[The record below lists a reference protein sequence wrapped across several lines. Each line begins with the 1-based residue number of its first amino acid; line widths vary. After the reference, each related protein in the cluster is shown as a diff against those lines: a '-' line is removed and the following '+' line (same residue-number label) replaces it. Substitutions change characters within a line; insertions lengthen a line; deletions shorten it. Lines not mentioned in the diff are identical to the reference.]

1 MEFIKSVFGLVF
13 KVLLVLSVIGA
24 VVGAIVYF
32 VVKKDIKEIQEF
44 TARIR
49 EEMETEQGV

>member
-32 VVKKDIKEIQEF
+32 FVKKDIKEIQEF

>member
-1 MEFIKSVFGLVF
+1 MEFVKSVFGLVF

>member
-13 KVLLVLSVIGA
+13 KVLFVLSLIGA
-24 VVGAIVYF
+24 AVGAIVYF
-32 VVKKDIKEIQEF
+32 VVKKDIREIQEF

>member
-1 MEFIKSVFGLVF
+1 MEFIKRVFGLVF

>member
-13 KVLLVLSVIGA
+13 KVLLLLSVIGA